1 MKFTSVTKR
10 PSLRPLPSTTGP
22 RGFVLAVVT
31 ITIVLLT
38 VAAYNYSGTMLA
50 EHEVAV
56 MGGRD
61 LLART
66 AAESAIEYAA
76 TRILERDSDT
86 TINLYNDPDV
96 FRGRLLADST
106 VDRGRVRWT
115 IVAIDETNTTTGN
128 IRFGLAN
135 ESAKFNINKML
146 ELDEYEQSL
155 PEEEQLG
162 LVEMATTNIPN
173 MTEEVIDG
181 ILDWLDSDDERRP
194 FGAESSDYEALAIPY
209 ECKNGPMESIEELLK
224 IQGVTPDLFYG
235 EDANNNGLLDPNEN
249 DGDKTLPLDNADG
262 ILDLGWKDYLTATSR
277 ERNTNAVG
285 DPKININM
293 GEMTELFD
301 AIEEL
306 YGEDAASFIVAY
318 RLGGTDYAQQGIPS
332 TDSGI
337 TDKISRNDIDLTV
350 IPTYQF
356 TSLYELIGGET
367 NPVKMLSG
375 TNQSFLS
382 PWTEDGNTLLNIFP
396 DLEQSLTINDD
407 AFIEGRV
414 NINQARREVLMAIPG
429 IPDDLP
435 DGIISSRPPVSME
448 SASSTIMARRNT
460 AAWILSEGLV
470 DLATLRDLGPYI
482 TTGGDIYRFQT
493 IGHFDEGGPT
503 TRMEAM
509 IDATIYPPKISFV
522 RDLTTLGRGYH
533 PSMLSSATADQQ

>member
-249 DGDKTLPLDNADG
+249 D
-262 ILDLGWKDYLTATSR
+262 
-277 ERNTNAVG
+277 
-285 DPKININM
+285 
-293 GEMTELFD
+293 
-301 AIEEL
+301 
-306 YGEDAASFIVAY
+306 
-318 RLGGTDYAQQGIPS
+318 
-332 TDSGI
+332 
-337 TDKISRNDIDLTV
+337 
-350 IPTYQF
+350 
-356 TSLYELIGGET
+356 
-367 NPVKMLSG
+367 
-375 TNQSFLS
+375 
-382 PWTEDGNTLLNIFP
+382 
-396 DLEQSLTINDD
+396 
-407 AFIEGRV
+407 
-414 NINQARREVLMAIPG
+414 
-429 IPDDLP
+429 
-435 DGIISSRPPVSME
+435 
-448 SASSTIMARRNT
+448 
-460 AAWILSEGLV
+460 
-470 DLATLRDLGPYI
+470 
-482 TTGGDIYRFQT
+482 
-493 IGHFDEGGPT
+493 
-503 TRMEAM
+503 
-509 IDATIYPPKISFV
+509 
-522 RDLTTLGRGYH
+522 
-533 PSMLSSATADQQ
+533 

>member
-10 PSLRPLPSTTGP
+10 PSLMPLPSTTGP

-76 TRILERDSDT
+76 TRIFERDSDT

>member
-1 MKFTSVTKR
+1 MKSTSVIKS
-10 PSLRPLPSTTGP
+10 PKHKLLSSAAGP

-96 FRGRLLADST
+96 FRGRLLANST

-277 ERNTNAVG
+277 ERNTNADG

-306 YGEDAASFIVAY
+306 YGEEAASFVVAY

-533 PSMLSSATADQQ
+533 PSMLSSATADQ

>member
-1 MKFTSVTKR
+1 
-10 PSLRPLPSTTGP
+10 
-22 RGFVLAVVT
+22 
-31 ITIVLLT
+31 
-38 VAAYNYSGTMLA
+38 
-50 EHEVAV
+50 
-56 MGGRD
+56 
-61 LLART
+61 
-66 AAESAIEYAA
+66 
-76 TRILERDSDT
+76 
-86 TINLYNDPDV
+86 
-96 FRGRLLADST
+96 
-106 VDRGRVRWT
+106 
-115 IVAIDETNTTTGN
+115 
-128 IRFGLAN
+128 
-135 ESAKFNINKML
+135 
-146 ELDEYEQSL
+146 
-155 PEEEQLG
+155 
-162 LVEMATTNIPN
+162 
-173 MTEEVIDG
+173 
-181 ILDWLDSDDERRP
+181 
-194 FGAESSDYEALAIPY
+194 
-209 ECKNGPMESIEELLK
+209 
-224 IQGVTPDLFYG
+224 
-235 EDANNNGLLDPNEN
+235 
-249 DGDKTLPLDNADG
+249 
-262 ILDLGWKDYLTATSR
+262 
-277 ERNTNAVG
+277 
-285 DPKININM
+285 M

>member
-1 MKFTSVTKR
+1 MNPTRLNRERSQPSVPPTDR
-10 PSLRPLPSTTGP
+10 Q
-22 RGFVLAVVT
+22 GFVLAVVT

-38 VAAYNYSGTMLA
+38 FAAYNYSGTMLV
-50 EHEVAV
+50 EHEAVA

-76 TRILERDSDT
+76 TRILERDADSS
-86 TINLYNDPDV
+86 INLYNDPDM
-96 FRGRLLADST
+96 FRGRLISDST
-106 VDRGRVRWT
+106 VDRGRVRCT
-115 IVAIDETNTTTGN
+115 ILAVDETNTTTGN
-128 IRFGLAN
+128 VRFGLAN

-146 ELDEYEQSL
+146 ELDELEQAL

-162 LVEMATTNIPN
+162 LVYLATSNIPN
-173 MTEEVIDG
+173 MTDAIIDA

-194 FGAESSDYEALAIPY
+194 GGAESSDYEALSIPY
-209 ECKNGPMESIEELLK
+209 ECKNGDMESIEELLK

-249 DGDKTLPLDNADG
+249 DGDKTLPIDNADG

-277 ERNTNAVG
+277 ERNTTPEG
-285 DPKININM
+285 EEKINLNM
-293 GEMTELFD
+293 GEMTELYD

-306 YGEDAASFIVAY
+306 HGEDAASFIVAY
-318 RLGGTDYAQQGIPS
+318 RIGGTEYAQQGIPS
-332 TDSGI
+332 TESGI
-337 TDKISRNDIDLTV
+337 TDKISRNDIDLTIV
-350 IPTYQF
+350 PAFQF
-356 TSLYELIGGET
+356 TSLYELIAGET
-367 NPVKMLSG
+367 NPVKTLSG
-375 TNQSFLS
+375 VEKSFIS
-382 PWTEDGNTLLNIFP
+382 PWSEDSNTILNIFP
-396 DLEQSLTINDD
+396 DLEQTLTINDD

-429 IPDDLP
+429 IPEGLP
-435 DGIISSRPPVSME
+435 DDIIGARPPVSME

-460 AAWILSEGLV
+460 AAWILSEGMV

-482 TTGGDIYRFQT
+482 TTGGDVFRFQV

-509 IDATIYPPKISFV
+509 VDATEYPPKISFV
-522 RDLTTLGRGYH
+522 RDLTSLGRGYH
-533 PSMLSSATADQQ
+533 PSMLKSATTDGQ

>member
-1 MKFTSVTKR
+1 MKTKVSAGKLSGIPALSPGR
-10 PSLRPLPSTTGP
+10 
-22 RGFVLAVVT
+22 RGFILAVVT

-38 VAAYNYSGTMLA
+38 FAAYNYSGTMLV
-50 EHEVAV
+50 EHEAVV

-66 AAESAIEYAA
+66 AAESGIEYAA
-76 TRILERDSDT
+76 TRILERDADS
-86 TINLYNDPDV
+86 TINLYNDPDF
-96 FRGRLLADST
+96 FRGRLIADST
-106 VDRGRVRWT
+106 VDRGRVRCT
-115 IVAIDETNTTTGN
+115 ILAIDETNTTSGN
-128 IRFGLAN
+128 VRFGLAN

-146 ELDEYEQSL
+146 ELDALEEAL
-155 PEEEQLG
+155 PDDEKLG
-162 LVEMATTNIPN
+162 LVSMAVSNIPN
-173 MTEEVIDG
+173 MTDEVMDS

-194 FGAESSDYEALAIPY
+194 YGAENSDYQALAIPY
-209 ECKNGPMESIEELLK
+209 ECKNAPMESIEELLK

-235 EDANNNGLLDPNEN
+235 EDANKNGLLDPNEN
-249 DGDKTLPLDNADG
+249 DGDKTLPMDNADG

-277 ERNTNAVG
+277 ERNSTPEGEA
-285 DPKININM
+285 KINLNM
-293 GEMTELFD
+293 GEMTELYD

-306 YGEDAASFIVAY
+306 YGADAASFVVAY
-318 RLGGTDYAQQGIPS
+318 RLGGTDYSTEGLPA

-350 IPTYQF
+350 VPAYQF

-382 PWTEDGNTLLNIFP
+382 PWTEDANTLLNIFP
-396 DLEQSLTINDD
+396 DLEQTLTINED
-407 AFIEGRV
+407 AYIEGRI
-414 NINQARREVLMAIPG
+414 NINQARREVLMAIPYIPEG
-429 IPDDLP
+429 LPDD
-435 DGIISSRPPVSME
+435 IISSRPPVTLE

-460 AAWILSEGLV
+460 AAWILAEGLV

-482 TTGGDIYRFQT
+482 TTGGDIYRFQS

-509 IDATIYPPKISFV
+509 IDATIYPPQISFV

-533 PSMLSSATADQQ
+533 PSMLKSATDGSQ

>member
-306 YGEDAASFIVAY
+306 YGEEAASFIVAY

-509 IDATIYPPKISFV
+509 IDATVYPPKISFV

-533 PSMLSSATADQQ
+533 PSMLSSATADQ